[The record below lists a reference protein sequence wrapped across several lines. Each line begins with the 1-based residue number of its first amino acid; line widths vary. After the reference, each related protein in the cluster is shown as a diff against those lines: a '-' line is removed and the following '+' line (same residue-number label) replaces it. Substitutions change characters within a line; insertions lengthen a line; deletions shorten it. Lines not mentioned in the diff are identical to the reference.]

1 MKRRKSRNKCAT
13 AEPKRSRSGVMSWDC
28 YIRVPNSWTQF
39 WVSEIGST
47 IAQICRYS
55 ILYGDTRMESRES
68 REQSKWRSLDLCIC
82 VCLCVSR
89 GAELVRT
96 VVVMGAKCIHE
107 IRAAGEHLWR
117 TSSDFHAVL
126 FFFFFWLR
134 RFPGRS
140 RGWSYVHIVRCL
152 KRRSCGTRDGLCAQ
166 QSPVRP
172 GAGQPSGE
180 SWNPFS
186 ISPQYLRK
194 SSSVRLCLFRGKN
207 LAEICD
213 IPELFKFYNQEIE
226 PNTEIVV
233 ILICYIGNWKIRQ
246 FCTKKFIIFVFK
258 VIYYIFN
265 PYDFIYWEV

>member
-1 MKRRKSRNKCAT
+1 MQIQHIVWRYTDGKSRVERAKQMAV
-13 AEPKRSRSGVMSWDC
+13 SRFV
-28 YIRVPNSWTQF
+28 Y
-39 WVSEIGST
+39 
-47 IAQICRYS
+47 
-55 ILYGDTRMESRES
+55 
-68 REQSKWRSLDLCIC
+68 LCMC
-82 VCLCVSR
+82 VCVCVSR
-89 GAELVRT
+89 G
-96 VVVMGAKCIHE
+96 GASAHSGCHGSKNVSMRYALLASIS
-107 IRAAGEHLWR
+107 G
-117 TSSDFHAVL
+117 VL
-126 FFFFFWLR
+126 PVIFMLFFFFWLR

-172 GAGQPSGE
+172 GAGQPAGE

-186 ISPQYLRK
+186 ILPQYLRK

-233 ILICYIGNWKIRQ
+233 ILICYIGN
-246 FCTKKFIIFVFK
+246 
-258 VIYYIFN
+258 
-265 PYDFIYWEV
+265 

>member
-1 MKRRKSRNKCAT
+1 MAIHRWKVA
-13 AEPKRSRSGVMSWDC
+13 
-28 YIRVPNSWTQF
+28 
-39 WVSEIGST
+39 
-47 IAQICRYS
+47 
-55 ILYGDTRMESRES
+55 SRES
-68 REQSKWRSLDLCIC
+68 KANGGLSIC
-82 VCLCVSR
+82 VFVYVCVCVSR

-96 VVVMGAKCIHE
+96 VVVMGAKMYPWDTRCW
-107 IRAAGEHLWR
+107 RASLAYFQWF
-117 TSSDFHAVL
+117 SCCS
-126 FFFFFWLR
+126 FFFWLR

-213 IPELFKFYNQEIE
+213 IPELFKFSNQEIE